1 MTSDWYKSSY
11 SPNTGDCVECRR
23 QVGTVDLRDTKNREA
38 GHLAFDR
45 VEWSALL
52 AGVRAGR

>member
-23 QVGTVDLRDTKNREA
+23 QPGTVDLRDTKNREA
-38 GHLAFDR
+38 GHLSFSSS
-45 VEWSALL
+45 EWVAAL
-52 AGVRAGR
+52 AIEK